1 MVLDTNTAAQLE
13 SDTRALATAEDR
25 ATDEARNH
33 KVEPGAASEHM
44 TDFEEA
50 PNATEKCV

>member
-13 SDTRALATAEDR
+13 SDTRALATAAAR
-25 ATDEARNH
+25 ATDDARNL
-33 KVEPGAASEHM
+33 KVEPGAASEHT

-50 PNATEKCV
+50 PNATYKCV